1 MRIIAQEPTEMR
13 AMHQALM
20 SMDLKCY
27 EWQLKTHQFRFEEGS
42 LNEQGAKLTQSHSSD
57 LGDFLPKG

>member
-1 MRIIAQEPTEMR
+1 MR